1 MVNSSVFF
9 PRENQK
15 CPWKP
20 FLPIFSIFFT
30 RGKSFSRALFSVFSR
45 FLHGYTNRF
54 HGRSLSKKLS
64 FSRGNLLKI
73 FHGHRFFFT
82 GGIWLKSSRARFSF
96 HGHFLGKNLVF
107 SREDFIFSR
116 VKKKHCM
123 LAPDYTVFRVRR
135 DTQKFD
141 FHNWLRPTS
150 PKRRIFNFNWLV
162 SQLLLSHEL

>member
-1 MVNSSVFF
+1 MKAIIAPFF
-9 PRENQK
+9 DFLHG
-15 CPWKP
+15 WK
-20 FLPIFSIFFT
+20 II
-30 RGKSFSRALFSVFSR
+30 SRALFSVFSR

-64 FSRGNLLKI
+64 FSRGKLLKI

-82 GGIWLKSSRARFSF
+82 GGIWLKSSRAKFSS